1 MLVPL
6 LVPALE
12 PESLERLGPRERSLS
27 LLRLL
32 VSPPL
37 RRPQPRPLELV
48 ELELELELE
57 LLELELLPLE
67 LLLRLPLLRPSL
79 PRLLLPLLRLL
90 LPLLLLLLLLRPS
103 PPRRPCALTITA
115 DKSTPHTI
123 NNGTITE
130 VSNLLTIL
138 SGVMFSLL

>member
-1 MLVPL
+1 MPL

-48 ELELELELE
+48 ELELEL
-57 LLELELLPLE
+57 LELELLPLE

-90 LPLLLLLLLLRPS
+90 LPLLLLLLLLLLLRPS

>member
-1 MLVPL
+1 MPVLVPEFVL
-6 LVPALE
+6 ALE

-48 ELELELELE
+48 ELELE

>member
-48 ELELELELE
+48 ELELE

-115 DKSTPHTI
+115 DQSTPHTI

>member
-1 MLVPL
+1 MFVPE

-12 PESLERLGPRERSLS
+12 PESLERLGPLGRSLS

-32 VSPPL
+32 ASPPF
-37 RRPQPRPLELV
+37 RRPQPRPLEL
-48 ELELELELE
+48 LELELE

-67 LLLRLPLLRPSL
+67 LLLRLPLLRL
-79 PRLLLPLLRLL
+79 LLLLPLLRLL
-90 LPLLLLLLLLRPS
+90 PLLLRLS

-115 DKSTPHTI
+115 DESTPHTI
-123 NNGTITE
+123 SNGTITE

>member
-1 MLVPL
+1 VLVPL

-12 PESLERLGPRERSLS
+12 PESLERLGPLGRSLS

-32 VSPPL
+32 ASPPF
-37 RRPQPRPLELV
+37 RRPQPRPLEL
-48 ELELELELE
+48 LELELE

-67 LLLRLPLLRPSL
+67 LLLRLPLLRL
-79 PRLLLPLLRLL
+79 LLLLPLLRLL
-90 LPLLLLLLLLRPS
+90 PLLLLLLRLS

-115 DKSTPHTI
+115 DESTPHTI
-123 NNGTITE
+123 SNGTITE

>member
-48 ELELELELE
+48 ELELE